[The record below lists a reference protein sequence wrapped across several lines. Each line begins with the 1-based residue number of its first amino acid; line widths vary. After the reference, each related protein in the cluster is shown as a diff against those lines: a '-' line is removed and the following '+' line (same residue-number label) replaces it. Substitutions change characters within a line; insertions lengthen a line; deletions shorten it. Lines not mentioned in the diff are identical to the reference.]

1 MPSPRALDNSSRSRS
16 SQAMPPL
23 ASGAVNPSR
32 TRALAV
38 RSNSRSTTASLPR
51 AKGAGW
57 LCRRRA
63 VHRRPARSSPRSP
76 WWQAHRDRGVRPV
89 RLLRAVFLH
98 YCPAPQA
105 AGRSGIA
112 PEIVKHPAAPG
123 DPGDVIRKV
132 KDCPHRIAVSFK
144 ASIGVT
150 RQRRCRLSGD
160 PIESAAPLDLF

>member
-1 MPSPRALDNSSRSRS
+1 MGALPD
-16 SQAMPPL
+16 PVL
-23 ASGAVNPSR
+23 A
-32 TRALAV
+32 L
-38 RSNSRSTTASLPR
+38 
-51 AKGAGW
+51 
-57 LCRRRA
+57 
-63 VHRRPARSSPRSP
+63 
-76 WWQAHRDRGVRPV
+76 RGGKRIEIEEYIPV

-98 YCPAPQA
+98 CCPAPQA